1 MTDDFTAIARR
12 MVDRHTPQGVGG
24 LDVFEYA
31 DLAAFLEWDV
41 DATVPTMAKD
51 YGITEDAAREL
62 LLGARSERLG
72 VELADDDEEVSPS

>member
-12 MVDRHTPQGVGG
+12 MVDRHQPQGVAD
-24 LDVFEYA
+24 LDVFEFA

-41 DATVPTMAKD
+41 EQTVPVMAEAYMID
-51 YGITEDAAREL
+51 EPAAREL

-72 VELADDDEEVSPS
+72 TDLKDEAEA